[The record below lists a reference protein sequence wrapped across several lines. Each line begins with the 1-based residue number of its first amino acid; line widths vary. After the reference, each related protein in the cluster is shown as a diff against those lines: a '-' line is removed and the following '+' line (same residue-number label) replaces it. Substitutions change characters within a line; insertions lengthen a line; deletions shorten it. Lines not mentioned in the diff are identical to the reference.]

1 MGRRRGHGPL
11 RAAASAVCRQ
21 AIRGRGHGPPRA
33 DAGPSLTG
41 VHRPPGEV
49 LAPALLLT
57 PDSPD
62 KPQVI
67 PRPAGARAGGPPP
80 WAGLPAPRLRPSA
93 DRIVEAVEALA
104 PMTPPS
110 PAPSA
115 DLAPRPEPEQALSPD
130 AVSAL
135 PPGSGPNPRAEPGR
149 GWPTPTGPVS
159 PSAVLVPLY
168 ERDGLPWL
176 VLTRRASHLR
186 NHAHEVAFPGGRREP
201 ADADLWATALR
212 EASEEIGLDPA
223 RVRPIGRLESFTTVT
238 SRARVHPFVGLIDRL
253 PPLTPD
259 PAEVESILHIGV
271 HQLLSPDVWREEIW
285 PLGGAERPMAFFEL
299 DGDTVWGMTASV
311 LRRFL
316 TVITR

>member
-1 MGRRRGHGPL
+1 M
-11 RAAASAVCRQ
+11 
-21 AIRGRGHGPPRA
+21 
-33 DAGPSLTG
+33 
-41 VHRPPGEV
+41 HRPPGEV
-49 LAPALLLT
+49 LAPALPPT
-57 PDSPD
+57 SDSPV

-80 WAGLPAPRLRPSA
+80 WAALGARRLRPSA

-104 PMTPPS
+104 PSAPPTM
-110 PAPSA
+110 AASA
-115 DLAPRPEPEQALSPD
+115 
-130 AVSAL
+130 
-135 PPGSGPNPRAEPGR
+135 
-149 GWPTPTGPVS
+149 VS

-186 NHAHEVAFPGGRREP
+186 NHAREVAFPGGRREP

-238 SRARVHPFVGLIDRL
+238 SRARVYPFVGLIDEL
-253 PPLTPD
+253 PPLAPD
-259 PAEVESILHIGV
+259 PAEVESILHVGV
-271 HQLLSPDVWREEIW
+271 HRLLSPDVWREEIW

>member
-1 MGRRRGHGPL
+1 M
-11 RAAASAVCRQ
+11 
-21 AIRGRGHGPPRA
+21 
-33 DAGPSLTG
+33 
-41 VHRPPGEV
+41 HRPPGEV
-49 LAPALLLT
+49 LAPAPPLT

-67 PRPAGARAGGPPP
+67 PRPAGARAGGSPP
-80 WAGLPAPRLRPSA
+80 WAALPAPRLRPSA

-104 PMTPPS
+104 PMTPPAPAS
-110 PAPSA
+110 SVEPAP
-115 DLAPRPEPEQALSPD
+115 
-130 AVSAL
+130 
-135 PPGSGPNPRAEPGR
+135 
-149 GWPTPTGPVS
+149 PVS

-186 NHAHEVAFPGGRREP
+186 NHAREVAFPGGRREP

-238 SRARVHPFVGLIDRL
+238 SRARVHPFVGLIDEL

-259 PAEVESILHIGV
+259 PAEVESILHVGV
-271 HQLLSPDVWREEIW
+271 HRLLSPDVWREEIW